1 MHNYFSGWTFGI
13 CVGTDLK
20 YLERAI
26 LSIISQKI
34 PNFEIFVIC
43 DYPIEI
49 DNSIVKIILVES
61 KLKNWITG
69 KKNIIIKSAKYN
81 NICIMHDYLYL
92 DNKWYLGFLKYGNE
106 WNVLSN
112 KILNPFRNNQR
123 VADWMTLDHPLYGIF
138 LLPYSRNNCSKYM
151 YLTGLY
157 FCVKKDFIINNNLY
171 LNESLV
177 WGDSEDQEWSIRVRK
192 LTSFSFNPYSII
204 YTSKDKYFPFLYEL
218 NFLIKLKKIIRI
230 ILNYF
235 TKKR

>member
-1 MHNYFSGWTFGI
+1 MIMHNYFSGWTFGI

-20 YLERAI
+20 YLERTI

-92 DNKWYLGFLKYGNE
+92 DNK
-106 WNVLSN
+106 V
-112 KILNPFRNNQR
+112 
-123 VADWMTLDHPLYGIF
+123 
-138 LLPYSRNNCSKYM
+138 
-151 YLTGLY
+151 
-157 FCVKKDFIINNNLY
+157 
-171 LNESLV
+171 
-177 WGDSEDQEWSIRVRK
+177 
-192 LTSFSFNPYSII
+192 
-204 YTSKDKYFPFLYEL
+204 
-218 NFLIKLKKIIRI
+218 
-230 ILNYF
+230 
-235 TKKR
+235 